1 MTVLA
6 PVLRECLRLPSVGTC
21 MDSREQTTLLDW
33 LALQKQAHRE
43 FGGRLSEVTD
53 WDAPTPDA
61 EWNIRDLVTH
71 VVEEQQW
78 VPYLLAG
85 STVTDAQRR
94 IQRLGDDLRAE
105 WRLYSLAATAAW
117 DAAVPEA
124 QVSLSYDTVPV
135 IDYLREQVS
144 DVTIH
149 SWDLARAVG
158 ADETL
163 DETLVAGV
171 WTVFEP
177 QRDTLSA
184 SGLFA
189 VPVPLP
195 EDAPLQ
201 LRLLALTGRD
211 ARPGV

>member
-1 MTVLA
+1 
-6 PVLRECLRLPSVGTC
+6 

-78 VPYLLAG
+78 VPHLLAG
-85 STVTDAQRR
+85 STVTDAKRR
-94 IQRLGDDLRAE
+94 IQPLGEDLRAE

-117 DAAVPEA
+117 DAVVPDA
-124 QVSLSYDTVPV
+124 LVSLSYDTVPV

-144 DVTIH
+144 DVAIH

-163 DETLVAGV
+163 DEGLVEGV

-177 QRDTLSA
+177 QRDALSA

>member
-1 MTVLA
+1 
-6 PVLRECLRLPSVGTC
+6 
-21 MDSREQTTLLDW
+21 MDSSGPTTFLDW

-78 VPYLLAG
+78 VPHLLAG
-85 STVTDAQRR
+85 STVTDAKRR
-94 IQRLGDDLRAE
+94 IQPLGEDLRAE

-117 DAAVPEA
+117 DAVVPDA
-124 QVSLSYDTVPV
+124 LVSLSYDTVPV

-144 DVTIH
+144 DVAIH

-163 DETLVAGV
+163 DEGLVEGV

-177 QRDTLSA
+177 QRDALSA

>member
-1 MTVLA
+1 
-6 PVLRECLRLPSVGTC
+6 
-21 MDSREQTTLLDW
+21 MDSHEQTTIADW

-53 WDAPTPDA
+53 WDAPTPDTD
-61 EWNIRDLVTH
+61 WTIRDLVTH
-71 VVEEQQW
+71 VVQEQQW
-78 VPYLLAG
+78 VPHLLAG

-94 IQRLGDDLRAE
+94 IQPLGDDLRAE
-105 WRLYSLAATAAW
+105 WRLYSLAATSAW
-117 DAAVPEA
+117 DAAAPDA

-144 DVTIH
+144 DVAIH

-158 ADETL
+158 ADERL
-163 DETLVAGV
+163 DDALVEGV

-177 QRDTLSA
+177 QRDTLAA

-189 VPVPLP
+189 PPVPLP

-211 ARPGV
+211 ARPEV

>member
-1 MTVLA
+1 MREFIGAPNVVTV
-6 PVLRECLRLPSVGTC
+6 
-21 MDSREQTTLLDW
+21 MEQSESTDPDHDW

-43 FGGRLSEVTD
+43 FGVRLGAVTD
-53 WDAPTPDA
+53 WNAPTPDA
-61 EWNIRDLVTH
+61 DWTVRDLVSH

-78 VPYLLAG
+78 VPHLLAG
-85 STVTDAQRR
+85 SSIADAQRR
-94 IQRLGDDLRAE
+94 IQPLGEDLRAE
-105 WRLYSLAATAAW
+105 WRLYSLAATSAW
-117 DAAVPEA
+117 DAAAPDTRVN
-124 QVSLSYDTVPV
+124 LSYDTVPV
-135 IDYLREQVS
+135 SDYLREQVS
-144 DVTIH
+144 DVAIH

-163 DETLVAGV
+163 DDTLVEAV

-189 VPVPLP
+189 APLP
-195 EDAPLQ
+195 LPPDAPLQ

-211 ARPGV
+211 AR